1 MYFVYKDSKGIP
13 YIYESKK
20 SGMDLIYCSND
31 MRLAEKEFINQLTTH
46 INKDSV
52 YDSSEELQETTN
64 ILCLGKFGKGRKIRL
79 IDDFPIDVS
88 GSGIAH
94 CGRYSDSE
102 FMKQYPEDTIVFVDP
117 EKEYS

>member
-31 MRLAEKEFINQLTTH
+31 MRLAEKEFMNQLSIH

-52 YDSSEELQETTN
+52 CDSSEELQKTTN
-64 ILCLGKFGKGRKIRL
+64 ILCLGKFGKGQKFFI
-79 IDDFPIDVS
+79 
-88 GSGIAH
+88 
-94 CGRYSDSE
+94 
-102 FMKQYPEDTIVFVDP
+102 
-117 EKEYS
+117 